1 MDLEELLDRYE
12 QPSHRGQQPVP
23 PARAASA
30 SNPRCGDVIS
40 MFVTVEDERLVHVT
54 FDGHGCTI
62 SQTAA
67 DVTAELAE
75 GLDLTAAL
83 DLDTDAVLDRL
94 GRDAVRTRIDC
105 ASLGLHTLHHALRMA

>member
-12 QPSHRGQQPVP
+12 QPTHRGKQPVP
-23 PARAASA
+23 PAHVARA

-40 MFVTVEDERLVHVT
+40 MFVTIEDDRLVRVS
-54 FDGHGCTI
+54 FDGSGCTI

-75 GLDLTAAL
+75 GLGLAGAL
-83 DLDTDAVLDRL
+83 ELDVDAVLDRL
-94 GRDAVRTRIDC
+94 GRDAVQTRLDC
-105 ASLGLHTLHHALRMA
+105 ASLGLHTLHHALRLG